1 MRGSRLAVSLLLGM
15 VVLTLG
21 LVACNDSDGVM
32 GTGTSQVRVMLT
44 DAPSDLIESAV
55 VTISRV
61 YLTGEDGT
69 DVDLR
74 SASDEPLT
82 FDLLDLR
89 NGVEAFL
96 ADRRVPAATY
106 GQLRLVVTD
115 AEVTLV
121 DGITFEDGTSTREL
135 QVPSGAQSGIK
146 VQLPAPIDADEGEVT
161 IVVVDFDVEQNFVVQ
176 QNATSPTEVK
186 DVLFTPLL
194 HEKRREEAPIP

>member
-1 MRGSRLAVSLLLGM
+1 M
-15 VVLTLG
+15 VVLTGG

-61 YLTGEDGT
+61 YLTGEDGA

-96 ADRRVPAATY
+96 ADRRVPAAAY

-121 DGITFEDGTSTREL
+121 DGVIFEDGSSTREL
-135 QVPSGAQSGIK
+135 KVPSGAQSGIK

-176 QNATSPTEVK
+176 QNAASPGEVK

-194 HEKRREEAPIP
+194 QEKRREESPIP